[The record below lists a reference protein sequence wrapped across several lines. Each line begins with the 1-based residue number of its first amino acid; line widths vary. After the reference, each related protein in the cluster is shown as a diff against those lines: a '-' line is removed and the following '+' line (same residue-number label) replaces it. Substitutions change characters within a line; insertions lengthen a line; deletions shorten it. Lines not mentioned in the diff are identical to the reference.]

1 MVIVKNRAANNTD
14 NWRAWHSGLTGNSY
28 FLGLNQN
35 ATQSDSS
42 TVFNGH
48 SSSTFTIGNDSAVN
62 NNGDAFIAYC
72 FRSVVGYSKFGTYEG
87 NNSTDGSA
95 VNLGFRP
102 ALVIIKD
109 IDTADHWHLWD
120 NKRDTYNPS
129 DTYFKISATVDE
141 ESGSS
146 WYIDFLSNGF
156 KLRNDDTNSNDAESY
171 IYMAFAEVP
180 FKYANAR

>member
-1 MVIVKNRAANNTD
+1 M
-14 NWRAWHSGLTGNSY
+14 
-28 FLGLNQN
+28 
-35 ATQSDSS
+35 
-42 TVFNGH
+42 
-48 SSSTFTIGNDSAVN
+48 
-62 NNGDAFIAYC
+62 
-72 FRSVVGYSKFGTYEG
+72 VGYSKFGTYEG

-109 IDTADHWHLWD
+109 IHTADHWHLWD